1 MPDEIRVEAAR
12 RYIASYEIVTGQ
24 RFVPDSR
31 APVPRIAAA
40 IGAA

>member
-24 RFVPDSR
+24 TFEPDPPRFDPPHSVCLDAR
-31 APVPRIAAA
+31 
-40 IGAA
+40 